1 MDPTSFA
8 SILAGVKRMREEY
21 GDDDSQKKEEGQQVH
36 QQEVGEGTS
45 SSIEKQRVTE
55 EIQQPHVNTA
65 TPSQPIPSQPITS
78 QPTTEQPVASQP
90 PVNKPRERKER
101 KEIDSARMN
110 RIRSGVQ
117 MYSQIQVSPSQK
129 QNPLLQSALLKQK
142 PITFNKEIL
151 SDYYINPNL
160 QILFLSLKYHQ
171 LHPEYVWRRIKK
183 LNQGSVVSTRL
194 DNSLK
199 ILLTVIDIESPQD
212 TLRKLNSICVKQ
224 DLTLIIAWSF
234 EQAGNYVAMFKENEL
249 SANKVNLII
258 KGIKNNDFTSNMIN
272 TLTTVKTI
280 NKTDSINLIANYKN
294 FKTIVK
300 SDTHQIHGLGERKLK
315 NLKSSFLEPFIFNKE
330 ERTNDI

>member
-21 GDDDSQKKEEGQQVH
+21 GDDDKNKNEGGQGAA
-36 QQEVGEGTS
+36 QQELQTEDPQT
-45 SSIEKQRVTE
+45 KQAPQQE
-55 EIQQPHVNTA
+55 EIQQPQSTSDTHVQ
-65 TPSQPIPSQPITS
+65 TPIQQPTS
-78 QPTTEQPVASQP
+78 Q
-90 PVNKPRERKER
+90 PRERKER
-101 KEIDSARMN
+101 KDIDSARMN
-110 RIRSGVQ
+110 RIRNGVQ

-183 LNQGSVVSTRL
+183 LNQGSVISTRM

-199 ILLTVIDIESPQD
+199 VLLTVIDIESPQD

-234 EQAGNYVAMFKENEL
+234 EQAGNYVAMLKENEL

-300 SDTHQIHGLGERKLK
+300 SDSHQIHGLGDRKIK
-315 NLKSSFLEPFIFNKE
+315 NLKSSFSEPFIFNKE
-330 ERTNDI
+330 ERTDDM